1 MARRRGEERGKR
13 ENMWR
18 INVCAMV
25 CAHKGHLPPCS
36 RQHLSCSLPSSFPDI
51 LWSPLPISHG
61 NSGMFACL
69 FIYLRQ
75 GLTKQSWPVLNLL
88 HRSGWPLNSQ
98 RSSCFCLPSTGIK
111 RLQHQVQ
118 QTLKI
123 IKNFWDQVEWHT
135 FVIPVLEIQRKI
147 RSSRPAWATAHVKN
161 KM

>member
-51 LWSPLPISHG
+51 FWSPLPISHG

-98 RSSCFCLPSTGIK
+98 RSSCFCLESAGIK
-111 RLQHQVQ
+111 AVCR
-118 QTLKI
+118 
-123 IKNFWDQVEWHT
+123 HT
-135 FVIPVLEIQRKI
+135 KPHFHVSHNTVIPNGAKC
-147 RSSRPAWATAHVKN
+147 SSMN
-161 KM
+161 ECM